1 MADRKSSANSVS
13 SLESIDE
20 NYENKFYQLLD
31 VYNELHEEARK
42 LQYSNNRHKGENMWL
57 ENKLKQ
63 LEIENEE
70 LKIDLENMEK
80 SQNCNCK
87 KNVINCE
94 NCPKQLEMIKYLMST
109 LTRFTLRRNNL
120 NAIIG
125 SQWSVSNREGIG
137 YVEHANIL
145 SNRLGSQWSVLY
157 AFIIVNLP
165 MHQINVISRNMVFL
179 KVNINGYLR
188 SQMFCLTWKDPNS
201 IG

>member
-125 SQWSVSNREGIG
+125 SQ
-137 YVEHANIL
+137 
-145 SNRLGSQWSVLY
+145 
-157 AFIIVNLP
+157 
-165 MHQINVISRNMVFL
+165 
-179 KVNINGYLR
+179 
-188 SQMFCLTWKDPNS
+188 
-201 IG
+201 